1 MAPQPSKDTPAVQAR
16 RREHRDRIVIAA
28 VGLFARRGFH
38 RTSMQQIAD
47 ELGMSVGSLYQYFRN
62 KDAIIVE
69 ATRVKDRTSAAS
81 LGQVGDAA
89 GLAHLLRDTLRQIA
103 AGPAETA
110 ALNCEIVAESAR
122 NPVVA
127 ERLND
132 QFDGARAMLA
142 DALRATHPGL
152 SEAEAGARAEL
163 YIAVQIG
170 IGALRAT
177 GAPIDDLAAL
187 GDRALPAIVP
197 PPEPA
202 PPSA

>member
-16 RREHRDRIVIAA
+16 RREHRDRIVVAA

-47 ELGMSVGSLYQYFRN
+47 ELGMSVGSLYQYFTN
-62 KDAIIVE
+62 KEAIIVE
-69 ATRVKDRTSAAS
+69 ATRIKDRTSAAS
-81 LGQVGDAA
+81 LQQVGDAA
-89 GLAHLLRDTLRQIA
+89 GLAHLLHDTLRQIA
-103 AGPAETA
+103 AGPAEAA

-127 ERLND
+127 ERLNE
-132 QFDGARAMLA
+132 QFAGARAMVA
-142 DALRATHPGL
+142 DALRATHPWL
-152 SEAEAGARAEL
+152 SEADARARAEL

-170 IGALRAT
+170 LGALRAT
-177 GAPIDDLAAL
+177 GAAIDDLAAI

-197 PPEPA
+197 PPEPD
-202 PPSA
+202 PPPA